1 MEYSMPEKH
10 GIKSEWIK
18 EYIEVLEN
26 ANLATHN
33 LIIMRN
39 DRILFEH
46 YWNPF
51 NKDFLHRMY
60 SVTKSFV
67 ALAIGFLEQDGK
79 ISLDDPIVKYFPEEL
94 KDNHDEN
101 VRNQTIRQMLMMATA
116 KECWGWFQ
124 ARPDDR
130 VEHYFKNN
138 KTSRPAG
145 TIFSYDSSGSFVL
158 CALVER
164 ITGKSFMEYS
174 REKYLDKI
182 GFSKEAYM
190 LKCPG
195 GHSWGDSAL
204 ICTPIDLLK
213 AAMFCMHKGKW
224 NGEQLL
230 NEEFITAATGKQIAN
245 DELGTDDCNKQGY
258 GYQFWRTYDNSYF
271 FNGAGSQY
279 AICVPDKNIIMV
291 YNGNNMDKSEARKI
305 ILDNFFNMIVRRT
318 EDFAFEDSGYD
329 SLCEYVKSLKLLS
342 AKGKSTAEIAN
353 KINGVTYK
361 MDENPMGITRMK
373 LTFNGKKGIL
383 SYTNEQGDKEIPFGM
398 CENEFSF
405 FPQKG
410 YSDEVGGQPGNRLYK
425 CATSA
430 AWKSD
435 YQLYIKVQI
444 NDTYFGVLNIT
455 IGFVDNKIG
464 VYMISAAEDFLT
476 EYYGFAGGVAE
487 TYSM

>member
-1 MEYSMPEKH
+1 MNYSIPEKQ

-18 EYIEVLEN
+18 EYIEVLEKE
-26 ANLATHN
+26 NLATHN

-39 DRILFEH
+39 DQIIFEH
-46 YWNPF
+46 YWEPF

-60 SVTKSFV
+60 SVSKSFV
-67 ALAIGFLEQDGK
+67 ALAIGFLEQEGK
-79 ISLDDPIVKYFPEEL
+79 ISLDDPIIKYFPEEL
-94 KDNHDEN
+94 KDNYDEN
-101 VRNQTIRQMLMMATA
+101 VRNQTIRHMLMMATA
-116 KECWGWFQ
+116 KQCWGWFG

-130 VEHYFKNN
+130 VAHYFKNN

-164 ITGKSFMEYS
+164 VTGKSFMEYS

-204 ICTPIDLLK
+204 ICKPVDLLK

-230 NEEFITAATGKQIAN
+230 NEEFVVAATSKQIAN
-245 DELGTDDCNKQGY
+245 DEKGTGDHDKQGY

-271 FNGAGSQY
+271 FNGMGGQY

-291 YNGNNMDKSEARKI
+291 YNANNFEKVHSKNI
-305 ILDNFFNMIVRRT
+305 VFNNFFDMIVRRA
-318 EDFAFEDSGYD
+318 EECVFDDESGYD
-329 SLCEYVKSLKLLS
+329 SLCEYVKTLKLIT
-342 AKGKSTAEIAN
+342 AKGKINTEIAS

-361 MDENPMGITRMK
+361 MDENPMGITK
-373 LTFNGKKGIL
+373 IKISFNGNKGVL
-383 SYTNEQGDKEIPFGM
+383 SYTNEQGDKELTFGM
-398 CENEFSF
+398 CENEYSL
-405 FPQKG
+405 FPQAG
-410 YSDEVGGQPGNRLYK
+410 YSDEIGGQPGNRLYK
-425 CATSA
+425 CAVSA
-430 AWKSD
+430 AWVSD
-435 YQLYIKVQI
+435 YQLLIKVHI
-444 NDTYFGVLNIT
+444 NDIYFGVLNIS

-464 VYMISAAEDFLT
+464 VYMVKEAEDFLD
-476 EYYGFAGGVAE
+476 EYHGFAGGTA
-487 TYSM
+487 SDLN